1 MVKYSLIFY
10 FIFFY
15 SFDSFPQ
22 TEVSITFEVFTKDL
36 NADEAVYITGNDNLL
51 GNWQPEVVSLDEI
64 VKSKWVKNFSFPR
77 GKKLEFKF
85 TRGSWIK
92 EALND
97 DGTIPS
103 NFSFI
108 VWSDTTIS
116 LKINLWADQV
126 ERKIEGQITGFVE
139 YHRNFSGSGIKA
151 RDIVVWLPPEYSSES
166 DRRYPVLYMH
176 DGQNIV
182 DPSTSSFQV
191 DWQIDEAADS
201 LIKQKLIEPLIIVGI
216 YNTPQRNNEY
226 TENDTGYA
234 YMNFI
239 VDSLKPF
246 IDRNYRTKPDRQ
258 NTANGGGSLGGLISF
273 ILAWQYSEIF
283 SKAFC
288 FSPAFK
294 IDRYNFV
301 DNVLSYSGKKKEIN
315 LFICNGDDE
324 LDTRLQTGVD
334 EMLNALTKN
343 GYKERTDFYYVK
355 AKSSQHG
362 ERDWSKNI
370 PRALIYLFGTE
381 KGKSLL

>member
-51 GNWQPEVVSLDEI
+51 GNWQPEAVSLDEV

-103 NFSFI
+103 NYSFI

-226 TENDTGYA
+226 SENDTGYA

>member
-97 DGTIPS
+97 DGSIPS
-103 NFSFI
+103 NYSFI

-226 TENDTGYA
+226 SENDTGYA

>member
-103 NFSFI
+103 NYSFI

-116 LKINLWADQV
+116 LKINLWSDQI

-226 TENDTGYA
+226 SENDTGYA

>member
-15 SFDSFPQ
+15 SFVSFPQ

-51 GNWQPEVVSLDEI
+51 GNWQPEAVSLDEV

-92 EALND
+92 EAVND

-103 NFSFI
+103 NYSFI

-226 TENDTGYA
+226 SENDTGYA

-273 ILAWQYSEIF
+273 ILAWDYSKIF

-301 DNVLSYSGKKKEIN
+301 DNVLSYSGKKKKIN

-334 EMLNALTKN
+334 EMLNALTKK

-355 AKSSQHG
+355 AKNSQHG

-381 KGKSLL
+381 KRKSLL

>member
-51 GNWQPEVVSLDEI
+51 GNWQPEVVSLDEV

-103 NFSFI
+103 NYSFI

-116 LKINLWADQV
+116 LKINLWSDQI

-226 TENDTGYA
+226 SENDTGYA

-355 AKSSQHG
+355 AKNSQHG

>member
-226 TENDTGYA
+226 SENDTGYA

-334 EMLNALTKN
+334 EMLNALTKK

-355 AKSSQHG
+355 AKNSQHG

>member
-103 NFSFI
+103 NYSFI

-116 LKINLWADQV
+116 LKINLWSDQI

-226 TENDTGYA
+226 SENDTGYA

-355 AKSSQHG
+355 AKNSQHG

>member
-51 GNWQPEVVSLDEI
+51 GNWQPEVVSLDEV

-116 LKINLWADQV
+116 LKINLWSDQI

-226 TENDTGYA
+226 SENDTGYA

-355 AKSSQHG
+355 AKNSQHG

>member
-92 EALND
+92 EAVND

-103 NFSFI
+103 NYSFI

-226 TENDTGYA
+226 SENDTGYA

>member
-10 FIFFY
+10 FAFFY
-15 SFDSFPQ
+15 SFVSFPQ

-51 GNWQPEVVSLDEI
+51 GNWQPEAVSLDEV

-92 EALND
+92 EAVND

-103 NFSFI
+103 NYSFI

-226 TENDTGYA
+226 SENDTGYA

>member
-15 SFDSFPQ
+15 SFVSFPQ
-22 TEVSITFEVFTKDL
+22 SEVSITFEVFTKDL

-51 GNWQPEVVSLDEI
+51 GNWQPEVVSLDEV

-92 EALND
+92 EAVND

-103 NFSFI
+103 NYSFI

-116 LKINLWADQV
+116 LKINLWSDQI

-226 TENDTGYA
+226 SENDTGYA

-355 AKSSQHG
+355 AKNSQHG

>member
-1 MVKYSLIFY
+1 
-10 FIFFY
+10 
-15 SFDSFPQ
+15 
-22 TEVSITFEVFTKDL
+22 
-36 NADEAVYITGNDNLL
+36 
-51 GNWQPEVVSLDEI
+51 
-64 VKSKWVKNFSFPR
+64 
-77 GKKLEFKF
+77 
-85 TRGSWIK
+85 
-92 EALND
+92 
-97 DGTIPS
+97 
-103 NFSFI
+103 
-108 VWSDTTIS
+108 
-116 LKINLWADQV
+116 
-126 ERKIEGQITGFVE
+126 
-139 YHRNFSGSGIKA
+139 
-151 RDIVVWLPPEYSSES
+151 
-166 DRRYPVLYMH
+166 MH

-226 TENDTGYA
+226 SENDTGYA

-370 PRALIYLFGTE
+370 LRLSIYSEQKRGKAYLIFFRNAGNL
-381 KGKSLL
+381 